1 MRIKVYTEAADDM
14 SASQPILD
22 LLDNCGIQYEVET
35 LVKMTD
41 RAFTSGAEIY
51 NVVGEKVKK
60 LPHVVIDGE
69 RVGGYY
75 DLVEY
80 LMNKDI
86 INYAAE
92 PKWKMKS

>member
-1 MRIKVYTEAADDM
+1 MNIVVYIKDIDSSNKMLTLLRDCDLVFEVHAIEEAYIA
-14 SASQPILD
+14 
-22 LLDNCGIQYEVET
+22 
-35 LVKMTD
+35 
-41 RAFTSGAEIY
+41 

-86 INYAAE
+86 INYSGE
-92 PKWKMKS
+92 PKWKMKN

>member
-1 MRIKVYTEAADDM
+1 MEIKVYIKDFD
-14 SASQPILD
+14 SASKMLN
-22 LLDNCGIQYEVET
+22 LLRDCNLQFDVHALEEANI
-35 LVKMTD
+35 
-41 RAFTSGAEIY
+41 A
-51 NVVGEKVKK
+51 NVVGEKIKK

-86 INYAAE
+86 ITYSGE
-92 PKWKMKS
+92 PKWKMKNN

>member
-1 MRIKVYTEAADDM
+1 MEIVVYIKDIDSSNKMLTLLRDCGVQFEVHAIEEAYIA
-14 SASQPILD
+14 
-22 LLDNCGIQYEVET
+22 
-35 LVKMTD
+35 
-41 RAFTSGAEIY
+41 

-80 LMNKDI
+80 LMKKDI
-86 INYAAE
+86 INYTGE
-92 PKWKMKS
+92 PKWEMKN

>member
-1 MRIKVYTEAADDM
+1 MEIKIYIKDFESSNKMLTLLRDCNLQFDVHALEEANIA
-14 SASQPILD
+14 
-22 LLDNCGIQYEVET
+22 
-35 LVKMTD
+35 
-41 RAFTSGAEIY
+41 
-51 NVVGEKVKK
+51 NVVGEKIKK

-80 LMNKDI
+80 LMNNDI

-92 PKWKMKS
+92 PKWKMKN